1 MFRDDNNA
9 PTHSQFAFRIS
20 ALGVVALIA
29 FAVIFFRLWFV
40 EVLSGEAYLKEA
52 NANRAREIP
61 IQAPRGRI
69 LDASG
74 HVLVGNRT
82 ILALQVQPDRLPR
95 QHQRRNR
102 ELKKLADVA
111 DMPYDKIKKE
121 IREQVKLLPASP
133 VTLQQKVD
141 PDLVLY
147 LRERQD
153 QFPGVTSEQISV
165 RDYPEG
171 WLGSQLVGYV
181 SEVSPEQL
189 DEPAY
194 ADLSPGDRVGATGL
208 ESQYDNILR
217 GRNGAVRVQVDA
229 SGRPSGPQQSRIEP
243 TAGDNLVLTLDEKVQ
258 RAGEDALQAYGG
270 GNPGAFVAM
279 KVDDGSILGIGS
291 YPSYDPNVYTPPVS
305 TEAIKALKNDDAQPL
320 FNRAIQAGY
329 PTGSTFKLVT
339 ATAGLEENLITPT
352 EIVDDPGCYKVNSTD
367 PPFCNAGNPPKVN
380 GPVDMT
386 DALRVSSDVYFYKLG
401 FELENETDEGL
412 QKWAAN
418 YGFGSLTG
426 IDLPGEGAGLLP
438 TPEWRNQLYE
448 EAADPDGPCGAKRD
462 FTNCGE
468 TDRKWSVG
476 DNINLSV
483 GQGDLSAT
491 PLQLAVAYAA
501 LGNGGDVVRPHLGDR
516 ASDADGEITQEIEP
530 APQRQM
536 DLDPEVR
543 STIMEG
549 LREAAMEPGG
559 TSYPIFGGYPVE
571 IAGKTGTAEKG
582 GLIPDQSW
590 YAALAPADDP
600 QYVVVTT
607 IENGGFGAETAAPA
621 AREILNQLLGVH
633 GGEIDTAG
641 GDIAAD

>member
-20 ALGVVALIA
+20 ALGIVALIA

-69 LDASG
+69 LDTNG

-82 ILALQVQPDRLPR
+82 ILALQVQPDRLPKQR
-95 QHQRRNR
+95 ERRNK
-102 ELKKLADVA
+102 ELRKLADVA
-111 DMPYDKIKKE
+111 DMPYDKIKRE

-153 QFPGVTSEQISV
+153 EFPGVTSEQISV

-171 WLGSQLVGYV
+171 WLASQLVGYV

-229 SGRPSGPQQSRIEP
+229 TGRPSGPEQSRIEP

-258 RAGEDALQAYGG
+258 RAGEDALRAYGG

-279 KVDDGSILGIGS
+279 DVDDGSILGMGS

-305 TEAIKALKNDDAQPL
+305 TEAIKALTGDEAKPL
-320 FNRAIQAGY
+320 LDRAIQAGY

-339 ATAGLEENLITPT
+339 ATAGLEENLITPS
-352 EIVDDPGCYKVNSTD
+352 EIVDDPGCFKLSEADEY
-367 PPFCNAGNPPKVN
+367 CNAGDVPN

-412 QKWAAN
+412 QKWASS

-448 EAADPDGPCGAKRD
+448 EAADPDGPCGAERD
-462 FTNCGE
+462 YTNCGE

-516 ASDADGEITQEIEP
+516 AEDADGEITQEIEP

-536 DLDPEVR
+536 NLDPAVR
-543 STIMEG
+543 STIIEG

-559 TSYPIFGGYPVE
+559 TSYPVFGGYPVE

-582 GLIPDQSW
+582 LLPDQSW

-633 GGEIDTAG
+633 GGEIDAVG
-641 GDIAAD
+641 GEIAAD

>member
-1 MFRDDNNA
+1 MFGDDNNA

-20 ALGVVALIA
+20 LLGGFALLA
-29 FAVIFFRLWFV
+29 FAVIFFRLWFL

-52 NANRAREIP
+52 NANRVREIP

-69 LDASG
+69 LDTNG
-74 HVLVGNRT
+74 HVLVGNKT
-82 ILALQVQPDRLPR
+82 ILALQVQPDELPK
-95 QHQRRNR
+95 QRDARNR
-102 ELKKLADVA
+102 ELKKLAEIA
-111 DMPYDKIKKE
+111 KMPYDKIKRE
-121 IREQVKLLPASP
+121 IREQVELLPASP
-133 VTLQQKVD
+133 VTLQQNVA

-153 QFPGVTSEQISV
+153 EFPGVTAEQVFV
-165 RDYPEG
+165 RDYPEDS
-171 WLGSQLVGYV
+171 LGAQLLGYV

-194 ADLSPGDRVGATGL
+194 ADLNPGDRVGATGL

-229 SGRPSGPQQSRIEP
+229 TGKPSGREQSRIEP
-243 TAGDNLVLTLDEKVQ
+243 ITGDNLVLTLDEKVQ
-258 RAGEDALQAYGG
+258 RAGEAALSAYGA

-279 KVDDGSILGIGS
+279 DVDDGSILGLGS
-291 YPSYDPNVYTPPVS
+291 YPSYDPDVYTPPVS
-305 TEAIKALKNDDAQPL
+305 TESIKALTDDEAKPL
-320 FNRAIQAGY
+320 LNRAIQAGY
-329 PTGSTFKLVT
+329 PTGSTFKLIT
-339 ATAGLEENLITPT
+339 ATAGLEEDLITPT
-352 EIVDDPGCYKVNSTD
+352 EIVDDPGCLRLSETD
-367 PPFCNAGNPPKVN
+367 EFCNAGEQVN
-380 GPVDMT
+380 GPIDMT
-386 DALRVSSDVYFYKLG
+386 DALRVSSDVYFYKLAV
-401 FELENETDEGL
+401 ELEDDTDEGL
-412 QKWAAN
+412 QRWAAN

-426 IDLPGEGAGLLP
+426 VDLPGEGAGLLP
-438 TPEWRNQLYE
+438 TPEWRNDLFDK
-448 EAADPDGPCGAKRD
+448 AADPDSCAGTKRD
-462 FTNCGE
+462 YTGCGE

-501 LGNGGDVVRPHLGDR
+501 LGNGGDVVRPHLADH
-516 ASDADGEITQEIEP
+516 AEDADGQVTQEIEP
-530 APQRQM
+530 APQRQI

-543 STIMEG
+543 AVIMEG
-549 LREAAMEPGG
+549 LREAAMEPTG
-559 TSYPIFGGYPVE
+559 TSYPVFGGYPVE

-582 GLIPDQSW
+582 LLPDQAW

-600 QYVVVTT
+600 RYVVVTT

-633 GGEIDTAG
+633 GGEIDTVG
-641 GDIAAD
+641 GEISDD

>member
-9 PTHSQFAFRIS
+9 PTHSQFAFRVS
-20 ALGVVALIA
+20 ALGVIALIA

-69 LDASG
+69 LDANG

-95 QHQRRNR
+95 QQKRRNR

-111 DMPYDKIKKE
+111 DMPYDKIKRE

-147 LRERQD
+147 LTERQD
-153 QFPGVTSEQISV
+153 EFPGVTSERISV

-171 WLGSQLVGYV
+171 SIASQLVGYV

-189 DEPAY
+189 EEPAY

-229 SGRPSGPQQSRIEP
+229 TGRPSGPEQSRIEP
-243 TAGDNLVLTLDEKVQ
+243 TAGDNLVLTIDEKVQ
-258 RAGEDALQAYGG
+258 KAGDGAIAAWGG

-279 KVDDGSILGIGS
+279 NVDDGSILGMGS
-291 YPSYDPNVYTPPVS
+291 YPTYDPNVYTPPVS
-305 TEAIKALKNDDAQPL
+305 TEAIKSLTNDEAKPL
-320 FNRAIQAGY
+320 LDRAIQAGY
-329 PTGSTFKLVT
+329 PTGSTFKLIT
-339 ATAGLEENLITPT
+339 ATAGLEEGLITPT
-352 EIVDDPGCYKVNSTD
+352 EIVDDPGCYKLSETD
-367 PPFCNAGNPPKVN
+367 EFCNAGDQVN
-380 GPVDMT
+380 GPIDMT
-386 DALRVSSDVYFYKLG
+386 DALRVSSDVYFYKLA

-426 IDLPGEGAGLLP
+426 VDLPGEGAGLLP
-438 TPEWRNQLYE
+438 TPEWRDALYDK
-448 EAADPDGPCGAKRD
+448 AADPDSCAGTKRD
-462 FTNCGE
+462 YTGCGE

-501 LGNGGDVVRPHLGDR
+501 LGNGGDVVRPHLGDH
-516 ASDADGEITQEIEP
+516 AEDADGEITQEIEP

-536 DLDPEVR
+536 DLDPAVR

-549 LREAAMEPGG
+549 LREAAMEPTG
-559 TSYPIFGGYPVE
+559 TSYPVFGGYPVE

-582 GLIPDQSW
+582 LLPDQSW

-621 AREILNQLLGVH
+621 ARDILNQLLGVH
-633 GGEIDTAG
+633 GGEIDTVG